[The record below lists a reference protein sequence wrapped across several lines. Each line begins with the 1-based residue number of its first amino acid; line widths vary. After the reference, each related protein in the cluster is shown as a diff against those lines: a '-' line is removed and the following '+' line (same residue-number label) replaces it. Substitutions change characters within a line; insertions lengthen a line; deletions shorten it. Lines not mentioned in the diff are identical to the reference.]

1 MLTNNYLL
9 KLSDRII
16 CSSDSKVVLSKLIK
30 NLEKDMRDLARDLEF
45 EKAAEVRDKI
55 RVLREMI
62 LEA

>member
-1 MLTNNYLL
+1 M
-9 KLSDRII
+9 SPQEIG
-16 CSSDSKVVLSKLIK
+16 KLIK